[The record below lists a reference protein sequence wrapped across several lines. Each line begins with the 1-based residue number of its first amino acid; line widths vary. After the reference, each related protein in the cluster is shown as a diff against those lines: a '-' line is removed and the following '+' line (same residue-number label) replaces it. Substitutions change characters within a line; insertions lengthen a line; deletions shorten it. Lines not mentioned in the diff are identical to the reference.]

1 MYDIKE
7 ILLKNNTH
15 EKKRL
20 VITFYDETMAIV
32 GEFLM
37 TDAPLMDGEV
47 TRVIETVLQGELAE
61 TTFTGQRCHLKI
73 TNTETTIEDLYEDIA
88 GMIPLNAYTI
98 PTETLLEL
106 TYMWLGRLLSLNNE

>member
-1 MYDIKE
+1 MYEIKE

-47 TRVIETVLQGELAE
+47 TNVIEAVLQGNLAE
-61 TTFTGQRCHLKI
+61 TTFTGQRCQLKI
-73 TNTETTIEDLYEDIA
+73 TETETIIEDLYEDIE
-88 GMIPLNAYTI
+88 GMIPLKTYTI

-106 TYMWLGRLLSLNNE
+106 TYMWLSRLLSINET